1 MILIGAG
8 ESVDTVRNMVKR
20 NEAFAGSFVDRAHL
34 ASDAFGVKGVFAVVL
49 IDHEGKV
56 SDVAIGQDPR
66 LILSTT
72 NKMKALIAA
81 AAEASADAED
91 GTTDAVEETP
101 ETGPEGTPDSP

>member
-8 ESVDTVRNMVKR
+8 ESEGTVRDMIKR

-56 SDVAIGQDPR
+56 SDVTIGQNPR
-66 LILSTT
+66 LVRSTADR
-72 NKMKALIAA
+72 MKALIAA
-81 AAEASADAED
+81 AGAARKNNEVKESD
-91 GTTDAVEETP
+91 G
-101 ETGPEGTPDSP
+101 DSSKSDK